1 MACAEPRLTALKVA
15 HKGEIHRL
23 RVDLQSFHFVDL
35 QALVADTFTLAPPA
49 FVIQYSDPEGDVLN
63 VTSEAEYIEACRVF
77 LSTADAVKSLRF
89 TAVPRSQVAFQENVA
104 EPILK
109 AIEKLVETLKAT
121 MEKVKHE
128 QWAQRAQTGVE
139 QTGEAIKT
147 GVGHTGE
154 VFNRAAKD
162 ARESLEQTG
171 EVLTRASFVAR
182 ESLTAAGKTI
192 QDIPFDKVLKE
203 TGDNLKLAAENIGS
217 FANELVEE
225 MRKLPVVT
233 SGPIV
238 PLTPMEPAVEQ
249 PMPTTTTAEPEWEQV
264 DEQAATASVEEAPV
278 VVAAEP
284 EVVEVVATP
293 VVSAEEQKWA
303 TQIAMIHDI
312 IPGVDARQL
321 IDRLEQCN
329 GNVEVV
335 VNALMEEM

>member
-1 MACAEPRLTALKVA
+1 MACAEPRLTALKIA

-23 RVDLQSFHFVDL
+23 RIDLQSFHFVDL
-35 QALVADTFTLAPPA
+35 QALVAETFMLAPAA
-49 FVIQYSDPEGDVLN
+49 FVVQYSDHEGDLLN

-89 TAVPRSQVAFQENVA
+89 TAVPRSQIAFQENVA

-121 MEKVKHE
+121 MEKVKQE
-128 QWAQRAQTGVE
+128 QWSQRAE
-139 QTGEAIKT
+139 QTGE
-147 GVGHTGE
+147 VL
-154 VFNRAAKD
+154 NRAATD
-162 ARESLEQTG
+162 ARESLVHTG

-192 QDIPFDKVLKE
+192 QEIPFDKVLKE

-225 MRKLPVVT
+225 MNKLPVVPW
-233 SGPIV
+233 SPVV
-238 PLTPMEPAVEQ
+238 PMTPADVAVE
-249 PMPTTTTAEPEWEQV
+249 PTQSVAPTEAEWEQV
-264 DEQAATASVEEAPV
+264 DEQTTAPSVEEAPV
-278 VVAAEP
+278 VVVAEP
-284 EVVEVVATP
+284 EIVEVAVAL
-293 VVSAEEQKWA
+293 VVSVEEQKWA